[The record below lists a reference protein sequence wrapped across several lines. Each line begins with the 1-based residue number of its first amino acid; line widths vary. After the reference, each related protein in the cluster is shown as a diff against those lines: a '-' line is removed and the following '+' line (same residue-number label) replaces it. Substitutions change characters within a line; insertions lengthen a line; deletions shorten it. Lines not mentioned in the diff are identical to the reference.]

1 MFNKNII
8 LLISVII
15 LFVIVGILFFNNKSN
30 DLNKQENI
38 ENRGVINQGDYEDNL
53 SGLNNQKLAIFSED
67 QRNRPSSL
75 EIVMSLDKEK
85 CSELEKNS
93 KECIEIIDS
102 IQKAIDNK
110 DSQACFNISRIFGPQ
125 LISFCN
131 RKVNFPDIRNS
142 LKKTNE

>member
-1 MFNKNII
+1 MEKKNII

-30 DLNKQENI
+30 DLNKQDNI